1 MLSASSRTLQVALS
15 IALLLASTHGAAVPS
30 QSYLTPSQ
38 SSLLPGPS
46 AFHSGSTN
54 LSVTASISSSSSAS
68 LSDVTSSSALSS
80 IVTPSSSLV
89 STSLASVS
97 LSTSS
102 SSLAGSG
109 SASPV
114 SSSTTTASA
123 GQPSQTLD
131 PGTSADIETIRDRRL
146 TIIIEGVGSPANISA
161 WLSTL
166 GDDGK
171 WPDSEID
178 YTTGCTARRANW
190 PAEDHWSRIV
200 TMAAAWHGGLDG
212 AGSFVNSSTLF
223 DAISGAMDFW
233 FMNDFTVPGCLDS
246 GGLPACPCGTPGFW
260 NTNWFSNI
268 IGVPEFVGEACLLV
282 GQENL
287 TPTQV
292 SNCTNILDRS
302 FGTFGRNV
310 NGLGFLTGANT
321 LDVAKIGIDSG
332 LLTENAT
339 LIADGYQRIHNEVVV
354 QNAIKADGIRADGSF
369 GQHGGIIYNGN
380 YGKDYTNDVLALE
393 IAGAGTQY
401 SAQNDG
407 TGSQAAFETLLD
419 GDLWMIY
426 RNVLTN
432 VLHWDFSVLPR
443 FITFPVSDNQATGSI
458 KINISQIEE
467 LGTLWGSDTIQSV
480 YESLA
485 SSSEDAN
492 AGKIHGNRMFYDND
506 YMVQRG
512 DGYVSTLRMYSS
524 RTQNTECV
532 NSQNPFGFHL
542 SDGTLYTYLQ
552 GNEYEDIAAAWDW
565 NLIPGTTTDYA
576 ATNLSC
582 DHTQFTGVESFVG
595 GASDGSVG
603 VAAMS
608 YTNPFTRTLSFQK
621 AWFFLDEDV
630 QHIMLPS
637 AISNAS
643 ADHPVI
649 SVLDQK
655 RLNGPVY
662 VNGRVL
668 PKGGNFS
675 RPQSLWHDNV
685 GYAFDCASPKCDVD
699 LAVDFGARSGNW
711 SAIGIST
718 AGEITV
724 DLFSAWIDHGVGT
737 DLDVPT
743 AYTVFPAT
751 SLKEFQHKSANT
763 RKYLKTIR
771 NDADVSAV
779 YDAEHRTVMVVF
791 WVAQGGSVTFS
802 PSFIDAPITIE
813 ASANSAVIYKLDE
826 GAVMVSDPS
835 QSVSTLQLTFKVGL
849 IGRRPQGW
857 GWKLTKTVETAMPT
871 GGVGGKSVPVTL

>member
-1 MLSASSRTLQVALS
+1 MLSATSRTLELALS
-15 IALLLASTHGAAVPS
+15 IVLLLTSVQTAAVPS
-30 QSYLTPSQ
+30 ESSFSPSF
-38 SSLLPGPS
+38 S
-46 AFHSGSTN
+46 A
-54 LSVTASISSSSSAS
+54 IPSSSAS
-68 LSDVTSSSALSS
+68 LVSSHSLYGSTSQSVAAASSGTRSSSFLTSSSALSS
-80 IVTPSSSLV
+80 TSSSLV
-89 STSLASVS
+89 STL
-97 LSTSS
+97 SS
-102 SSLAGSG
+102 SSAISSSAVEGSS

-114 SSSTTTASA
+114 SSSSSFTTSAS
-123 GQPSQTLD
+123 QPSQTLD
-131 PGTSADIETIRDRRL
+131 PGTVADIATVRDRRL
-146 TIIIEGVGSPANISA
+146 TIILEGVGSPANISA

-166 GDDGK
+166 GKDGK

-200 TMAAAWHGGLDG
+200 VMAAAWHGGLDG

-223 DAISGAMDFW
+223 DAVSRAMDYW
-233 FMNDFTVPGCLDS
+233 FANDFTVPGCLDQ

-268 IGVPEFVGEACLLV
+268 IGIPESVGEACLLV
-282 GQENL
+282 GENNL
-287 TPTQV
+287 SPTQV
-292 SNCTNILDRS
+292 SNCTNILDRA

-332 LLTENAT
+332 LLTSNAT

-354 QNAIKADGIRADGSF
+354 QNATKADGIRVDGSF

-401 SAQNDG
+401 SAQNAG

-467 LGTLWGSDTIQSV
+467 LGTLWGSDTLQSV
-480 YESLA
+480 YDSLA

-492 AGKIHGNRMFYDND
+492 AGQIHGNRMFYDND

-542 SDGTLYTYLQ
+542 SDGALYTYLQ

-603 VAAMS
+603 VAAMR

-621 AWFFLDEDV
+621 AWFFLDDDV
-630 QHIMLPS
+630 QHIMLSS
-637 AISNAS
+637 AASNSS

-655 RLNGPVY
+655 RLSGPVY
-662 VNGRVL
+662 VNDHAL
-668 PKGGNFS
+668 KKGGNFS

-685 GYAFDCASPKCDVD
+685 GYTFDYGYGDCDFD

-711 SAIGIST
+711 STIGIST
-718 AGEITV
+718 VGEITV
-724 DLFSAWIDHGVGT
+724 DLFSAWIDHGTGT
-737 DLDVPT
+737 DLDVPA
-743 AYTVFPAT
+743 AYTTYPAT
-751 SLKEFQHKSANT
+751 SLKEFQRKSAKT
-763 RKYLKTIR
+763 DKQLKTLK
-771 NDADVSAV
+771 NDDTVSAV

-791 WVAQGGSVTFS
+791 WTAQGGSVTFS
-802 PSFIDAPITIE
+802 PSLLDAPITVE

-826 GAVMVSDPS
+826 GAVTVSDPS
-835 QSVSTLQLTFKVGL
+835 QSVPTLELTFKVGL
-849 IGRRPQGW
+849 LGRRPRGW
-857 GWKLTKTVETAMPT
+857 GRKLTKTREVVMPT
-871 GGVGGKSVPVTL
+871 GGVAGRSVSVTL